1 MDLTLL
7 PILLLANPSLITPLH
22 TYHALTGRPSLADC
36 FLLCLGMQI
45 PLSPTALNEGEY
57 PACAAMTTGYC
68 FRVENQATV
77 MYLQRTGLT
86 GHLVTLEVSSPLQNS
101 KAPRNKIRNI
111 ARQGLLYLLPTTM
124 LLSCVCGL
132 VLFRGGSRH
141 QLLYSPSP
149 FSIASISLLLLSR
162 FLSILTF
169 RARTT
174 PLSSSS
180 WHGQSEPGVK
190 GDLLILLS
198 EDRWIRMKGLVD
210 DLKAVTSGSWL
221 LSRPGP
227 PTYLTI
233 LCETMDG
240 IAGLLVYIA
249 AIVLVNAPNQDKIII
264 VLYALLGQGALAIHN
279 ATSSELV
286 MNDRRLNV
294 SSQAGSG
301 VKKYPR
307 RLVMARELVKE
318 MGRSDF
324 AVRLGMLNPDDMDM
338 DSGGKLKNEI
348 VTM

>member
-57 PACAAMTTGYC
+57 PACAAMTTG
-68 FRVENQATV
+68 
-77 MYLQRTGLT
+77 
-86 GHLVTLEVSSPLQNS
+86 
-101 KAPRNKIRNI
+101 
-111 ARQGLLYLLPTTM
+111 
-124 LLSCVCGL
+124 
-132 VLFRGGSRH
+132 
-141 QLLYSPSP
+141 
-149 FSIASISLLLLSR
+149 
-162 FLSILTF
+162 
-169 RARTT
+169 
-174 PLSSSS
+174 
-180 WHGQSEPGVK
+180 PGVK

>member
-1 MDLTLL
+1 
-7 PILLLANPSLITPLH
+7 
-22 TYHALTGRPSLADC
+22 
-36 FLLCLGMQI
+36 
-45 PLSPTALNEGEY
+45 
-57 PACAAMTTGYC
+57 
-68 FRVENQATV
+68 
-77 MYLQRTGLT
+77 
-86 GHLVTLEVSSPLQNS
+86 
-101 KAPRNKIRNI
+101 
-111 ARQGLLYLLPTTM
+111 M
-124 LLSCVCGL
+124 LLSCLLLIGAS
-132 VLFRGGSRH
+132 SRH
-141 QLLYSPSP
+141 QIQLQVLYSPSP

-162 FLSILTF
+162 FLSIITL

-174 PLSSSS
+174 SPSSSS

-227 PTYLTI
+227 PTYPTI
-233 LCETMDG
+233 LYEIMDW

-249 AIVLVNAPNQDKIII
+249 AIVLVNAPNRDEIIL
-264 VLYALLGQGALAIHN
+264 VLYVLLGHGALAMHN

-286 MNDRRLNV
+286 INDRRLNV

-301 VKKYPR
+301 VKKYSH
-307 RLVMARELVKE
+307 RLAMARELVKE

-324 AVRLGMLNPDDMDM
+324 AVRLGMLNPDDVDLDM